1 MKQRGTTILL
11 LVVLLAGLSL
21 LIYPR
26 FSNWWNSF
34 HSSRAVM
41 SYTDSVSNLNREEYD
56 RILGDAWRYNK
67 AWAENGIKYTLSPE
81 EIGVYEAQLN
91 PGGNGIMG
99 TVDIPSIDV
108 HLPIYHGIDDVILQ
122 IAVGH
127 LEWTALPVGGAGT
140 HCVLSG
146 HRGLPS
152 ARLFTDID
160 KLVEGDLFTINILG
174 ETLTYE
180 VDQINIVLPED
191 IHFLMPE
198 PGQDL
203 MTLVT
208 CTPYGVNTHRLL
220 VRGHRVPNDVLDDPA
235 RVTAD
240 SVQIEP
246 VLVAPAIGV
255 PLVII
260 LIGLQLAED
269 RFRRRHPIYDD
280 VGDDDMDLSEYLP

>member
-1 MKQRGTTILL
+1 MKQRGTTIFL
-11 LVVLLAGLSL
+11 LVVLLVGLAL
-21 LIYPR
+21 LAYPK

-34 HSSRAVM
+34 HSSRAIM
-41 SYTDSVSNLNREEYD
+41 SYTDTVSNLKREEYD
-56 RILGDAWRYNK
+56 RILNEAKAYNQR
-67 AWAENGIKYTLSPE
+67 WAEHGISYTLSP
-81 EIGVYEAQLN
+81 AQINEYKSLLD
-91 PGGNGIMG
+91 PTGNGIMG
-99 TVDIPSIDV
+99 TVDIPCIDV
-108 HLPIYHGIDDVILQ
+108 HLPIYHGIDEAVLQ
-122 IAVGH
+122 VAIGH
-127 LEWTALPVGGAGT
+127 IEWTALPVGGAGT
-140 HCVLSG
+140 HCVISG

-160 KLVEGDLFTINILG
+160 KLVEGDLFTFNILG

-198 PGQDL
+198 PGKDL
-203 MTLVT
+203 VTLVT

-220 VRGHRVPNDVLDDPA
+220 VRGHRVPNDVLDDPT

-255 PLVII
+255 PLLLI
-260 LIGLQLAED
+260 LLAVQLSED
-269 RFRRRHPIYDD
+269 RFRRRHPVYDDD
-280 VGDDDMDLSEYLP
+280 VGDEFSLFLP

>member
-1 MKQRGTTILL
+1 MKQRGTTIIL

-21 LIYPR
+21 LAYPKV
-26 FSNWWNSF
+26 SNWWNSF

-41 SYTDSVSNLNREEYD
+41 NYTDSVSNLNREEYD
-56 RILGDAWRYNK
+56 RILGDAWFYNK
-67 AWAENGIKYTLSPE
+67 AWVENGISYTLSPE
-81 EIGVYEAQLN
+81 QIKEYMAQLN
-91 PGGNGIMG
+91 PAGDGIMG
-99 TVDIPSIDV
+99 TIDIPSIDV
-108 HLPIYHGIDDVILQ
+108 HLPIYHGIDEAVLQ
-122 IAVGH
+122 VAIGH
-127 LEWTALPVGGAGT
+127 IEWTALPVGGAGT
-140 HCVLSG
+140 HCVISG

-152 ARLFTDID
+152 AKLFTDID

-198 PGQDL
+198 PGKDL
-203 MTLVT
+203 VTLVT

-220 VRGHRVPNDVLDDPA
+220 VRGHRVPNDVLDDPS

-255 PLVII
+255 PLLII
-260 LIGLQLAED
+260 LIGVQLWED
-269 RFRRRHPIYDD
+269 RFRRRHPVYDD
-280 VGDDDMDLSEYLP
+280 IGGEDEDLSQYLS

>member
-1 MKQRGTTILL
+1 
-11 LVVLLAGLSL
+11 
-21 LIYPR
+21 
-26 FSNWWNSF
+26 
-34 HSSRAVM
+34 M

-56 RILGDAWRYNK
+56 RILNEARAYNQR
-67 AWAENGIKYTLSPE
+67 WTENGMHYQLSGE
-81 EIGVYEAQLN
+81 QMADYKAQLD
-91 PGGNGIMG
+91 PGDNGIMG

-122 IAVGH
+122 IAIGH
-127 LEWTALPVGGAGT
+127 IEWSALPVGGAGT

-152 ARLFTDID
+152 AKLFTDID

-198 PGQDL
+198 PGKDL
-203 MTLVT
+203 VTLVT
-208 CTPYGVNTHRLL
+208 CTPYGVNTPRLL
-220 VRGHRVPNDVLDDPA
+220 VRGHRVSNEVLDDPT

-246 VLVAPAIGV
+246 VLVAPAIGI
-255 PLVII
+255 PLLLV
-260 LIGLQLAED
+260 LIGIQLAED

-280 VGDDDMDLSEYLP
+280 GDEDVFPNLN

>member
-1 MKQRGTTILL
+1 MKTRGTTILL

-21 LIYPR
+21 LAYPR

-34 HSSRAVM
+34 HQSRAIM
-41 SYTDSVSNLNREEYD
+41 SYTDTVSNLNREEYD
-56 RILGDAWRYNK
+56 RILNEARAYNQR
-67 AWAENGIKYTLSPE
+67 WAENGISYTLSPE
-81 EIGVYEAQLN
+81 QIVEYETLLDPGENGV
-91 PGGNGIMG
+91 MG
-99 TVDIPSIDV
+99 TIDIPSIDV
-108 HLPIYHGIDDVILQ
+108 HLPIFHGIDENVLQ
-122 IAVGH
+122 IAIGH
-127 LEWTALPVGGAGT
+127 IEWSALPVGGTGT

-152 ARLFTDID
+152 AKLFTDID
-160 KLVEGDLFTINILG
+160 KLVEGDLFTVNILG

-198 PGQDL
+198 PGKDL

-220 VRGHRVPNDVLDDPA
+220 VRGHRVPNDVLDDPS

-255 PLVII
+255 PLLII
-260 LIGLQLAED
+260 LIGVQLAED
-269 RFRRRHPIYDD
+269 RFRRRHPVYDD
-280 VGDDDMDLSEYLP
+280 VGDDDVDLSQYLP

>member
-1 MKQRGTTILL
+1 MKQRGTTIIL

-21 LIYPR
+21 LCYPK
-26 FSNWWNSF
+26 FSNWFNERQQYRSI
-34 HSSRAVM
+34 M
-41 SYTDSVSNLNREEYD
+41 SYTDSVSNLDREEYD
-56 RILGDAWRYNK
+56 RILNDARAYNQQ
-67 AWAENGIKYTLSPE
+67 WAANGISFKLTPE
-81 EIGVYEAQLN
+81 QTAVYESLLN
-91 PGGNGIMG
+91 PGGAGIMG

-108 HLPIYHGIDDVILQ
+108 HLPVYHGINEEVLQ
-122 IAVGH
+122 KAVGH
-127 LEWTALPVGGAGT
+127 IEWTALPVGGAGT
-140 HCVLSG
+140 HCVVSG

-160 KLVEGDLFTINILG
+160 KLVEGDFFTFNILG

-198 PGQDL
+198 PGKDL

-220 VRGHRVPNDVLDDPA
+220 VRGHRVPNDVLDDPS

-246 VLVAPAIGV
+246 VLVAPAIGI
-255 PLVII
+255 PLVFI
-260 LIGLQLAED
+260 LIGIQLAED
-269 RFRRRHPIYDD
+269 RFRRRHPIYEDD
-280 VGDDDMDLSEYLP
+280 GRDLSDYLS